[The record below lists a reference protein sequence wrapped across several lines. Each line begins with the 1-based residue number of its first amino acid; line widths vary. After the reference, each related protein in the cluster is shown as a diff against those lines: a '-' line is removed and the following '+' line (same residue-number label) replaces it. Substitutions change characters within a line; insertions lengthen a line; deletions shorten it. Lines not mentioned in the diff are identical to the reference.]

1 MIIIFPAE
9 VVLCLTL
16 SSKVLLKLYSQ
27 MLKTHHILFI
37 LDILFI
43 FSLEFVYIWKYYG
56 VVDDDKYIP
65 NSFLDVW
72 D

>member
-1 MIIIFPAE
+1 
-9 VVLCLTL
+9 
-16 SSKVLLKLYSQ
+16 